1 MKLIY
6 RGTSFD
12 YTPRESAG
20 NTGRP
25 TRPHHAS
32 AAPYTL
38 IYRGQTLHVDPTQ
51 TAEAPLPRA
60 YDLIYRGE
68 RYQMNETAPA
78 LAPRK
83 ASVAVPS
90 TLPRHFIGKV
100 HQANLQENLQRRM
113 KAAQARGDQQ
123 LLDLLKAEQKQITA

>member
-12 YTPRESAG
+12 YTPGENAG

-32 AAPYTL
+32 AAPYAL
-38 IYRGQTLHVDPTQ
+38 LYRGQTLHVDPTQ
-51 TAEAPLPRA
+51 TVEVPLPRA

-68 RYQMNETAPA
+68 KYQMNGTAPA
-78 LAPRK
+78 LAPHK

-100 HQANLQENLQRRM
+100 HQANIQENLQRRM
-113 KAAQARGDQQ
+113 SAAQARGDQQ
-123 LLDLLKAEQKQITA
+123 LLDLLKAEQRQIAA